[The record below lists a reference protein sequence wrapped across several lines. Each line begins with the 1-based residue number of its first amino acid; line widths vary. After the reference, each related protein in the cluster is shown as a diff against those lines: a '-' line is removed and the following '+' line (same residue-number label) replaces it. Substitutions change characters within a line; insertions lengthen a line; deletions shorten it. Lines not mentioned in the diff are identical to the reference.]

1 MGAVLGQRQP
11 DVALLPRR
19 KCLPQAVALAVFLQ
33 FRVLDRAGRCPD
45 SHIALVQR
53 PASVII
59 ELPGLAG
66 AVQAPQDLVDLL
78 PPQPQRGADLPLVR
92 LAVPH
97 LELPGIRLVLLPQFQ
112 DPVSVLQLPQRQP
125 DAVLRVLLPL
135 RQLPEIDLLPVDPVL
150 LPLEVRLP
158 LLRLALQ
165 TFAGRQQL

>member
-1 MGAVLGQRQP
+1 M
-11 DVALLPRR
+11 
-19 KCLPQAVALAVFLQ
+19 
-33 FRVLDRAGRCPD
+33 
-45 SHIALVQR
+45 
-53 PASVII
+53 
-59 ELPGLAG
+59 
-66 AVQAPQDLVDLL
+66 
-78 PPQPQRGADLPLVR
+78 
-92 LAVPH
+92 PH

-135 RQLPEIDLLPVDPVL
+135 CQLPEIDLLPVDPVL